1 MFIQFGLLLAPHPH
15 PATPALGGLGDAW
28 AGERLLSSGTQ
39 SAWPPSGQM
48 EHLLPPAPADLLSQN
63 RSLEVKL
70 LAA

>member
-28 AGERLLSSGTQ
+28 AGERLLLSGIL

-48 EHLLPPAPADLLSQN
+48 EHPLPPTPADRLSQN
-63 RSLEVKL
+63 PSLEAKL

>member
-15 PATPALGGLGDAW
+15 SATPGGLGDAW

-48 EHLLPPAPADLLSQN
+48 EHLLPPAPADRLSQN
-63 RSLEVKL
+63 CSLEVKL